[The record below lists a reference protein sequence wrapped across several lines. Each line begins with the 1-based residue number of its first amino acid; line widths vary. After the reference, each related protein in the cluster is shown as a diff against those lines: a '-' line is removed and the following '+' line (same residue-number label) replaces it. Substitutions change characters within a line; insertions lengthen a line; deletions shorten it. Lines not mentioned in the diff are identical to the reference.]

1 MRGQL
6 RNSIYCVIQMYGSI
20 ISKSRALLQRRAFAV
35 GGLAVTVPLL
45 VIIFLQYRALT
56 TLNKTLPAYRKQLMR
71 QYLMSVVDDFT
82 SFYSHNAEKALAT
95 PADAIDLPKSGVIE
109 DDDENAL
116 SQKAVAR
123 VADHFKKQDFKGA
136 RRYFIVVA
144 TEKKGAQ
151 GSEVFF
157 YDPTSQAMIRDP
169 RAPEMVAI
177 NVACSSYV
185 VYIREGAPNILPAA
199 TSVDRNPYHRLIVKP
214 VLNKSTKIVAAAGMV
229 VDQEFFYDAVLPEAI
244 RKSLAQFLPPE
255 DQNVIVSLYDRWDF
269 YTAYDGKGNRLQL
282 SEREQKVESE
292 ASQMF
297 SLVFSNSGPRFSLS
311 VRLKNLTVEQ
321 LARRNFMINLSLW
334 VVMTLSLIA
343 AVALMLRTASREMK
357 LSQMKADFVS
367 NVSHELRTPL
377 ASIRVLAELLNLG
390 RVNQPDRVREYGAYI
405 ESEGR
410 RLTQVIN
417 NILDFSRI
425 ESGRKLFQ
433 FESCDV
439 KEIVTGTLEAFSV
452 HLKQNGFTL
461 SYEAPQNALPQV
473 VLDPDAIALA
483 LTNLLDNAIKYSTGE
498 KEINVRISQSDGFVV
513 IAVTD
518 RGVGIPAEE
527 HEKIFEKFYRVG
539 SSLVHDVKG
548 SGLGLSLVK
557 HIVLAHHGK
566 ITVQSKPGEGSVFTI
581 QLPVADQRD
590 EEQASLPSPE
600 RALKGVDGAG
610 YKLTG

>member
-1 MRGQL
+1 ME
-6 RNSIYCVIQMYGSI
+6 GSI
-20 ISKSRALLQRRAFAV
+20 ISKIRALLKRRAFAV

-71 QYLMSVVDDFT
+71 QYLMSVVDDFR
-82 SFYSHNAEKALAT
+82 SFYSDNAEKALAA

-136 RRYFIVVA
+136 SRYFIVVA
-144 TEKKGAQ
+144 TEKEGAQ

-169 RAPEMVAI
+169 KAPEMVAI

-185 VYIREGAPNILPAA
+185 IYIRNGAANILPAA
-199 TSVDRNPYHRLIVKP
+199 TSVDRNPRHRLIVKP
-214 VLNKSTKIVAAAGMV
+214 VLNESMKIVAAAGMV

-244 RKSLAQFLPPE
+244 RKSLAKYLPPE
-255 DQNVIVSLYDRWDF
+255 DQNVILPLYDRWEF

-282 SEREQKVESE
+282 SEREQKVEAE
-292 ASQMF
+292 ASQPF

-321 LARRNFMINLSLW
+321 WARRNFLINLSLW
-334 VVMTLSLIA
+334 IVMTLSLIA

-377 ASIRVLAELLNLG
+377 ASIRVMAELLNLG

-425 ESGRKLFQ
+425 ESGHKLFQ
-433 FESCDV
+433 FESCDL
-439 KEIVTGTLEAFSV
+439 KEVVDETLEAFTV

-461 SYEAPQNALPQV
+461 SYEAPQNARPKV

-483 LTNLLDNAIKYSTGE
+483 LTNLLDNAIKYSGDV
-498 KEINVRISQSDGFVV
+498 KEINVSVTQSDGFAA
-513 IAVTD
+513 IAITD
-518 RGVGIPAEE
+518 RGVGIAADEQ
-527 HEKIFEKFYRVG
+527 EKIFEKFYRVSTG
-539 SSLVHDVKG
+539 LVHDVKG

-557 HIVLAHHGK
+557 HIVVAHQGK
-566 ITVQSKPGEGSVFTI
+566 ITVRSKPGEGSTFTI
-581 QLPVADQRD
+581 LLPVADQKS
-590 EEQASLPSPE
+590 EQQAGLASSE
-600 RALKGVDGAG
+600 SGVRGVDDAG

>member
-1 MRGQL
+1 MD
-6 RNSIYCVIQMYGSI
+6 GSI
-20 ISKSRALLQRRAFAV
+20 ISRIRAFLKRRAFAI
-35 GGLAVTVPLL
+35 GGLAVTIPLL
-45 VIIFLQYRALT
+45 VIIFLQYQALT

-71 QYLMSVVDDFT
+71 QYLMSVVGNFR
-82 SFYSHNAEKALAT
+82 SFYGDNAEKALAA
-95 PADAIDLPKSGVIE
+95 PAGSIDLPGSGVIE
-109 DDDENAL
+109 DDDEGAL

-136 RRYFIVVA
+136 SRYFIAVA
-144 TEKKGAQ
+144 TEKDGAQ

-157 YDPTSQAMIRDP
+157 YDPTSQAMVREP

-185 VYIREGAPNILPAA
+185 VYIRDGAANIAPAA
-199 TSVDRNPYHRLIVKP
+199 TSVDRNPRHRLIVKP
-214 VLNKSTKIVAAAGMV
+214 ILNESMRIVAAAGMV
-229 VDQEFFYDAVLPEAI
+229 VDHDYFHDAVLPEAI
-244 RKSLAQFLPPE
+244 RKSQAQFLPSE
-255 DQNVIVSLYDRWDF
+255 DQKVIVSLYDTWEF
-269 YTAYDGKGNRLQL
+269 YAAYDGKGVRLPL
-282 SEREQKVESE
+282 SESEQRVEAE
-292 ASQMF
+292 ASQPF
-297 SLVFSNSGPRFSLS
+297 SLVYSNTGPRFSLS

-321 LARRNFMINLSLW
+321 LARRNFLINLSLW
-334 VVMTLSLIA
+334 AVMTLFLIT

-357 LSQMKADFVS
+357 LTQMKADFVS

-425 ESGRKLFQ
+425 ESGGKLFQ
-433 FESCDV
+433 FESSDI
-439 KEIVTGTLEAFSV
+439 KEVVNETLEAFTV

-461 SYEAPQNALPQV
+461 SYEAPQTALPKV

-483 LTNLLDNAIKYSTGE
+483 LTNLLDNAIKYSGDL
-498 KEINVRISQSDGFVV
+498 KEINVSVAQSDGFVTV
-513 IAVTD
+513 AITD
-518 RGVGIPAEE
+518 RGVGIAADEQ
-527 HEKIFEKFYRVG
+527 EKIFEKFYRVSTG
-539 SSLVHDVKG
+539 LVHDVKG

-557 HIVLAHHGK
+557 HIVVAHQGR
-566 ITVQSKPGEGSVFTI
+566 VNVRSKPGEGSTFTI
-581 QLPVADQRD
+581 QLPVGDQKG
-590 EEQASLPSPE
+590 E
-600 RALKGVDGAG
+600 RQINTVSSESGLKSVDDAG

>member
-1 MRGQL
+1 MD
-6 RNSIYCVIQMYGSI
+6 GSI
-20 ISKSRALLQRRAFAV
+20 ISRIRAFLKRRAFAI

-45 VIIFLQYRALT
+45 VIIFLQYQALT

-71 QYLMSVVDDFT
+71 QYLMSVVEDFR
-82 SFYSHNAEKALAT
+82 SIYGDNAERALAA
-95 PADAIDLPKSGVIE
+95 PADAIDLHRSGVIE
-109 DDDENAL
+109 DDDEGAL

-136 RRYFIVVA
+136 SRYFIAVA
-144 TEKKGAQ
+144 TEKDGAQ

-157 YDPTSQAMIRDP
+157 YDPTSQAMVRDP

-185 VYIREGAPNILPAA
+185 VYIRDGATNVVPAA
-199 TSVDRNPYHRLIVKP
+199 TSVDRNPRHLLIVKP
-214 VLNKSTKIVAAAGMV
+214 ILNESMRIVAAAGMV
-229 VDQEFFYDAVLPEAI
+229 VDQDYFHDAVLPEAI
-244 RKSLAQFLPPE
+244 RKSLARFLLSE
-255 DQNVIVSLYDRWDF
+255 DQKVIVSLYDKWEF
-269 YTAYDGKGNRLQL
+269 YSAYDGKGAQLPL
-282 SEREQKVESE
+282 SESEQRVEAE
-292 ASQMF
+292 ASQPF
-297 SLVFSNSGPRFSLS
+297 SLVYLNSGPRFSLS

-321 LARRNFMINLSLW
+321 LARRNFLINLSLW
-334 VVMTLSLIA
+334 AVMTLFLIT

-357 LSQMKADFVS
+357 LTQMKADFVS

-433 FESCDV
+433 FESCDLKV
-439 KEIVTGTLEAFSV
+439 VVDETLEAFTV

-461 SYEAPQNALPQV
+461 SYEAPQTALPKV
-473 VLDPDAIALA
+473 VFDPDAIALA
-483 LTNLLDNAIKYSTGE
+483 LTNLLDNAIKYSGDV
-498 KEINVRISQSDGFVV
+498 KEINVSVAQSDGFVTV
-513 IAVTD
+513 AITD
-518 RGVGIPAEE
+518 RGVGIAADEQ
-527 HEKIFEKFYRVG
+527 EKIFEKFYRVSTG
-539 SSLVHDVKG
+539 LVHDVKG

-557 HIVLAHHGK
+557 HIVVAHQGK
-566 ITVQSKPGEGSVFTI
+566 VNVRSKPGEGSTFTI
-581 QLPVADQRD
+581 QLPIGDQK
-590 EEQASLPSPE
+590 SE
-600 RALKGVDGAG
+600 RQTELVSSDDALKNIDGAG
-610 YKLTG
+610 YKFTG

>member
-6 RNSIYCVIQMYGSI
+6 RNSIYFVIKMEGSI
-20 ISKSRALLQRRAFAV
+20 ISKIRALLKRRAFAV

-123 VADHFKKQDFKGA
+123 VADQFNKHDVKGA
-136 RRYFIVVA
+136 TRYFIVVA
-144 TEKKGAQ
+144 TEKKAAQ

-433 FESCDV
+433 FESCHLKAGVD
-439 KEIVTGTLEAFSV
+439 EALEAFTV

-461 SYEAPQNALPQV
+461 SYEPPQNALPKV
-473 VLDPDAIALA
+473 VLDPDALALA
-483 LTNLLDNAIKYSTGE
+483 LTNLLDNAIKYSGDV
-498 KEINVRISQSDGFVV
+498 KEINVSVTQSGGFVA
-513 IAVTD
+513 IAITD
-518 RGVGIPAEE
+518 RGIGIPADEQ
-527 HEKIFEKFYRVG
+527 EKIFEKFYRVSTG
-539 SSLVHDVKG
+539 LVHDVKG

-557 HIVLAHHGK
+557 HIVVAHHGK
-566 ITVQSKPGEGSVFTI
+566 VNVRSKPGEGSTFTI
-581 QLPVADQRD
+581 HLPIDDQKDDLISVAITD
-590 EEQASLPSPE
+590 SLSSS
-600 RALKGVDGAG
+600 
-610 YKLTG
+610 

>member
-1 MRGQL
+1 MD
-6 RNSIYCVIQMYGSI
+6 GSI
-20 ISKSRALLQRRAFAV
+20 ISRIRAFLKRRAFV
-35 GGLAVTVPLL
+35 IGGLAVTVPLL
-45 VIIFLQYRALT
+45 VIIFLQYQALT

-71 QYLMSVVDDFT
+71 QYLMSVVEDFRR
-82 SFYSHNAEKALAT
+82 FYGDNAEKALAA
-95 PADAIDLPKSGVIE
+95 PPGSIDLPKSGVIE
-109 DDDENAL
+109 DDDEGAL

-136 RRYFIVVA
+136 SRYFIAVA
-144 TEKKGAQ
+144 TEKDGAQ

-157 YDPTSQAMIRDP
+157 YDPTSQAMVRDP

-185 VYIREGAPNILPAA
+185 VYIRDGTNVVPAA
-199 TSVDRNPYHRLIVKP
+199 TSVDRNPRHLLIVKP
-214 VLNKSTKIVAAAGMV
+214 ILNESMRIVAAAGMV
-229 VDQEFFYDAVLPEAI
+229 VDQDYFHDAVLPEAI
-244 RKSLAQFLPPE
+244 SKSLAQFLPSE
-255 DQNVIVSLYDRWDF
+255 DQKVIVSLYDKWEF
-269 YTAYDGKGNRLQL
+269 YAAYDGKGARLKL
-282 SEREQKVESE
+282 SESEQRVEAE
-292 ASQMF
+292 ASQLF
-297 SLVFSNSGPRFSLS
+297 SLVYLNSGPRFSLS

-321 LARRNFMINLSLW
+321 LARRNFLINLSLW
-334 VVMTLSLIA
+334 VVMTLLLIT

-357 LSQMKADFVS
+357 LTQMKADFVS

-433 FESCDV
+433 FESCDLKV
-439 KEIVTGTLEAFSV
+439 VVDETLEAFTV

-461 SYEAPQNALPQV
+461 SYEAPQIALPKV

-483 LTNLLDNAIKYSTGE
+483 LTNLLDNAIKYSGDV
-498 KEINVRISQSDGFVV
+498 KEINVSVAQSDGFVTV
-513 IAVTD
+513 AITD
-518 RGVGIPAEE
+518 RGVGIAADEQ
-527 HEKIFEKFYRVG
+527 EKIFEKFYRVSTG
-539 SSLVHDVKG
+539 LVHDVKG

-557 HIVLAHHGK
+557 HIVVAHRGK
-566 ITVQSKPGEGSVFTI
+566 IIVRSKPGEGSAFTI
-581 QLPVADQRD
+581 QLPVGDQK
-590 EEQASLPSPE
+590 SE
-600 RALKGVDGAG
+600 RQINTVVSESGLKSVDDAG
-610 YKLTG
+610 YKLT